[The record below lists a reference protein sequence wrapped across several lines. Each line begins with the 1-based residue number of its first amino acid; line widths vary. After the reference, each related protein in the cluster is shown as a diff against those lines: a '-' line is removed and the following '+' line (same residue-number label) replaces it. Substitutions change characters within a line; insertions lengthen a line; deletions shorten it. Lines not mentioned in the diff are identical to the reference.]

1 MPCHRRSS
9 NCKLECCVALG
20 SVLHV
25 ETVIRFYQWIVSY
38 LIKFKFGGYMIYS
51 LTIVQKQAHCNHNIR
66 NILCNIIRTKKTT
79 AKLPEMVI
87 FSIYTVI
94 RSYSFF
100 RTILQ
105 SESQPKVVG
114 MVRSDLTAWL
124 KEVQLEHHNE
134 LCQLLEDLGVESLED
149 FSPVQWFV
157 KNLFKYF
164 KWQAQEVF
172 DYRRPRHQSV

>member
-1 MPCHRRSS
+1 
-9 NCKLECCVALG
+9 
-20 SVLHV
+20 
-25 ETVIRFYQWIVSY
+25 
-38 LIKFKFGGYMIYS
+38 MIYS
-51 LTIVQKQAHCNHNIR
+51 LRILQKQAHCNHNIR
-66 NILCNIIRTKKTT
+66 NILFNITRTKKTT

-87 FSIYTVI
+87 FSICTVI

-100 RTILQ
+100 RTILE
-105 SESQPKVVG
+105 SESQPEVVG

-157 KNLFKYF
+157 INLF
-164 KWQAQEVF
+164 KWQAHEVF
-172 DYRRPRHQSV
+172 DYRRPKAPV